1 MAPKLVT
8 KIDQHLNNTLN
19 STLDQIFLGLVRG
32 RILNNIMS
40 CILLKIFSLFSDNVL
55 LDLLN
60 DPVHIL
66 DDDENLSPSAFI
78 PFCSFQGSSDL
89 LGKDYGNFSLP
100 VCSSFK
106 KRILD
111 GKLCYQ
117 IDVNSIITETSAA
130 ELQKGGLSLLVDA
143 NAEYDLIKLLRNNP
157 KEEIFDDF
165 TEEFF
170 EAEESEKIMIH
181 IETISK
187 TNVLFFLH

>member
-1 MAPKLVT
+1 M
-8 KIDQHLNNTLN
+8 NN
-19 STLDQIFLGLVRG
+19 VV
-32 RILNNIMS
+32 S
-40 CILLKIFSLFSDNVL
+40 CILLKFFSFFSDNVL

-78 PFCSFQGSSDL
+78 PFCSFQGSPDL
-89 LGKDYGNFSLP
+89 LSRDYGNFSLP

-106 KRILD
+106 KKILD

-117 IDVNSIITETSAA
+117 IDVNTLVNETTAA
-130 ELQKGGLSLLVDA
+130 GLQRGGLALLVDA
-143 NAEYDLIKLLRNNP
+143 NAEYDLNTFRKAP
-157 KEEIFDDF
+157 EEDIFDDF

-187 TNVLFFLH
+187 ISSICIFTTLSFLFSSSIYPLRT

>member
-1 MAPKLVT
+1 MYFT
-8 KIDQHLNNTLN
+8 T
-19 STLDQIFLGLVRG
+19 IFLF
-32 RILNNIMS
+32 
-40 CILLKIFSLFSDNVL
+40 FSSDNVL

-89 LGKDYGNFSLP
+89 LSRDYGNFSLP

-111 GKLCYQ
+111 GQLCYQ
-117 IDVNSIITETSAA
+117 INVNTIINGTTAA

-143 NAEYDLIKLLRNNP
+143 SAEYDLIKLLRNNP

-170 EAEESEKIMIH
+170 EAEESEEIMIH

-187 TNVLFFLH
+187 TILLA

>member
-1 MAPKLVT
+1 M
-8 KIDQHLNNTLN
+8 D
-19 STLDQIFLGLVRG
+19 
-32 RILNNIMS
+32 
-40 CILLKIFSLFSDNVL
+40 L
-55 LDLLN
+55 LDH
-60 DPVHIL
+60 PVHIL
-66 DDDENLSPSAFI
+66 NENLKLSPSAFI
-78 PFCSFQGSSDL
+78 PFCSFEGSPDL
-89 LGKDYGNFSLP
+89 LSQKNINFSKP

-111 GKLCYQ
+111 GQLCYQ
-117 IDVNSIITETSAA
+117 INVNTIINGTTAA

-143 NAEYDLIKLLRNNP
+143 SAEYDLIKLLRNNP

-187 TNVLFFLH
+187 TNFLFSSLTHFRDIN